1 FVEADRLYGLP
12 VIATGHEIQ
21 ADGGDRE
28 IQQGGEDAGGAAE
41 PGVDGRFRLHTV
53 QHARQSAREDIDI
66 VLVEDDHRVV
76 HLDDWRAGLGQSL
89 HFISQFPCQRYLDL
103 LAVHLDRHLVLD
115 ARKLLARYFAA
126 VAAVDGLAQT
136 GRAGTVR
143 DLGVVADD
151 SCLHGSAFLFCG
163 RFQLLDLFLDLA
175 QLILVLTAILLEHLQ
190 VLITAG
196 KRQALRNQ
204 KPSGGANRSGTSVA
218 AMSDRNQRRNTG
230 ESQSSIGYGT

>member
-1 FVEADRLYGLP
+1 MRVR
-12 VIATGHEIQ
+12 
-21 ADGGDRE
+21 
-28 IQQGGEDAGGAAE
+28 
-41 PGVDGRFRLHTV
+41 
-53 QHARQSAREDIDI
+53 AREKINQDRFAPGDGPGDFRTAVVSIRIEVALEAADFNPTEAPHDISLVI
-66 VLVEDDHRVV
+66 VPARLAVRDDFDPR
-76 HLDDWRAGLGQSL
+76 
-89 HFISQFPCQRYLDL
+89 LDL
-103 LAVHLDRHLVLD
+103 LADHLDRHLVLD

-218 AMSDRNQRRNTG
+218 AMSDRNQRRNTS
-230 ESQSSIGYGT
+230 ESQSSIGY